1 MKYLAA
7 FFSIVFFTYSCTK
20 SEKSTVKQ
28 SKLNYH
34 FDEVYNSNL
43 NKNQKL
49 EHLDSALVL
58 VNKFS
63 DKDSLK
69 ITNYFK
75 IANRYDALLEYKNY
89 YNTCKEVLRISKL
102 QRDSLSIAKAQY
114 YIGDF
119 FFYTSRNDSAYYY
132 YLEAKK
138 KYDQFG
144 DKYNLAKTMLHI
156 AYVHLYEKDFL
167 GSEAQTIRVL
177 NIANEL
183 EEEELIYECYVNL
196 ASSLAGMKNY
206 EKALEYHFKALEK
219 VKKLDLE
226 AELYIPIFEA
236 QVLNNIGYVYINLNE
251 YSKALE
257 NYSKALQVENF
268 KNLHPI
274 LYSSILDYS
283 SYAKFKLK
291 NKDALRGFEE
301 SLYIRDSIND
311 TAGKIK
317 SRIHLTEFYLSQK
330 DTIKALVLNNEAYQL
345 AKESNYNKE
354 VLSALEFLTVTDPAN
369 GLKYA
374 QEYIT
379 LSDSLNDLE
388 RATRNKLARIEYET
402 DEIIQE
408 KQEVIN
414 QNQLLIII
422 SLAVLLL
429 GVLFYVF
436 LNQRN
441 KQRELILKQDQ
452 QKANEEI
459 YNLMLDQ
466 QTKISEVRNAEKDRI
481 AKELHD
487 GVMNKL
493 ASTRLNLF
501 ILQKRRDDATIEK
514 CIGHINDIQ
523 NIEKEVRSIAHEL
536 NNEIFSDKNNFDS
549 ILEELI
555 AEQNRVHSSSCS
567 LFIAENINWENIE
580 AKVKMNLYRV
590 IQEALNNINKHASAE
605 NVFIEISLEKG
616 DLKMVVKDDGKGFN
630 VSRSRKG
637 IGVKNM
643 IERAKAING
652 ALSIDSKIGKGTA
665 LTLKIEV

>member
-1 MKYLAA
+1 MKNIIFYFIA
-7 FFSIVFFTYSCTK
+7 FSFFVSCSKDGAFDNDYKLDYFFDQVYSDNL
-20 SEKSTVKQ
+20 EKDI
-28 SKLNYH
+28 KLSY
-34 FDEVYNSNL
+34 
-43 NKNQKL
+43 
-49 EHLDSALVL
+49 LDSARVIVSMQDNL
-58 VNKFS
+58 
-63 DKDSLK
+63 DSTK
-69 ITNYFK
+69 ITNTFK
-75 IANRYDALLEYKNY
+75 IANRLYTLLEFNDYL
-89 YNTCKEVLRISKL
+89 EVSREALRLSKL
-102 QRDSLSIAKAQY
+102 QKDSLGFAKAEY
-114 YIGDF
+114 YIGDYYF
-119 FFYTSRNDSAYYY
+119 FTSRNDSAYYY

-138 KYDQFG
+138 KYDRLNDDF
-144 DKYNLAKTMLHI
+144 NHAKTMLHI
-156 AYVHLYEKDFL
+156 AYVHLYERDFL
-167 GSEAQTIRVL
+167 GSEAQTIKVL
-177 NIANEL
+177 DIAKRINDQG
-183 EEEELIYECYVNL
+183 LIYECYVNL
-196 ASSLAGMKNY
+196 GSSLLGLKNY
-206 EKALEYHFKALEK
+206 EKALEYNFKALNQIK
-219 VKKLDLE
+219 YLDE
-226 AELYIPIFEA
+226 DVYSVLYEP
-236 QVLNNIGYVYINLNE
+236 QVLNNIGYVYINLNDYE
-251 YSKALE
+251 KALE
-257 NYSKALQVENF
+257 FYSRALQVENF
-268 KNLHPI
+268 SELHPI
-274 LYSSILDYS
+274 LYSSLLDYL
-283 SYAKFKLK
+283 SYTKFKLK
-291 NKDALRGFEE
+291 DKEALFGFQK
-301 SLYIRDSIND
+301 SMRIRDSIND

-317 SRIHLTEFYLSQK
+317 SRIHLTEYYLSQK
-330 DTIKALVLNNEAYQL
+330 DTNKALALNMEAYQL

-354 VLSALEFLTVTDPAN
+354 VLSALEFLTLTDPTH

-374 QEYIT
+374 QEYIV
-379 LSDSLNDLE
+379 LSDSLNDME

-408 KQEVIN
+408 KQEVVN

-422 SLAVLLL
+422 SLIVLLM

-555 AEQNRVHSSSCS
+555 AQQNKVHSSFCR
-567 LFIAENINWENIE
+567 LFVSENINWENIE

-590 IQEALNNINKHASAE
+590 IQEALNNINKHASAN

-616 DLKMVVKDDGKGFN
+616 ELKMVVKDDGKGFN
-630 VSRSRKG
+630 VSRSRRG

-652 ALSIDSKIGKGTA
+652 VLSIDSKIGKGTA
-665 LTLKIEV
+665 LTLKIVV

>member
-1 MKYLAA
+1 LKNIIFYFIA
-7 FFSIVFFTYSCTK
+7 FSFFVSCSKDGAFDNDYKLDYFFDQVYSDNL
-20 SEKSTVKQ
+20 EKDI
-28 SKLNYH
+28 KLSY
-34 FDEVYNSNL
+34 
-43 NKNQKL
+43 
-49 EHLDSALVL
+49 LDSARVIVSMQDNL
-58 VNKFS
+58 
-63 DKDSLK
+63 DSTK
-69 ITNYFK
+69 ITNTFK
-75 IANRYDALLEYKNY
+75 IANRLYTLLEFNDYL
-89 YNTCKEVLRISKL
+89 EVSREALRLSKL
-102 QRDSLSIAKAQY
+102 QKDSLGFAKAEY
-114 YIGDF
+114 YIGDYYF
-119 FFYTSRNDSAYYY
+119 FTSRNDSAYYY

-138 KYDQFG
+138 KYDRLNDDF
-144 DKYNLAKTMLHI
+144 NHAKTMLHI
-156 AYVHLYEKDFL
+156 AYVHLYERDFL
-167 GSEAQTIRVL
+167 GSEAQTIKVL
-177 NIANEL
+177 DIAKRINDQG
-183 EEEELIYECYVNL
+183 LIYECYVNL
-196 ASSLAGMKNY
+196 GSSLLGLKNY
-206 EKALEYHFKALEK
+206 EKALEYNFKALNQIK
-219 VKKLDLE
+219 YLDE
-226 AELYIPIFEA
+226 DVYSVLYEP
-236 QVLNNIGYVYINLNE
+236 QVLNNIGYVYINLNDYE
-251 YSKALE
+251 KALE
-257 NYSKALQVENF
+257 FYSRALQVENF
-268 KNLHPI
+268 SELHPI
-274 LYSSILDYS
+274 LYSSLLDYL
-283 SYAKFKLK
+283 SYTKFKLK
-291 NKDALRGFEE
+291 DKEALFGFQK
-301 SLYIRDSIND
+301 SMRIRDSIND

-317 SRIHLTEFYLSQK
+317 SRIHLTEYYLSQK
-330 DTIKALVLNNEAYQL
+330 DTNKALALNMEAYQL

-354 VLSALEFLTVTDPAN
+354 VLSALEFLTLTDPTH

-374 QEYIT
+374 QEYIV
-379 LSDSLNDLE
+379 LSDSLNDME

-408 KQEVIN
+408 KQEVVN

-422 SLAVLLL
+422 SLIVLLM

-555 AEQNRVHSSSCS
+555 AQQNKVHSSFCR
-567 LFIAENINWENIE
+567 LFVSENINWENIE

-590 IQEALNNINKHASAE
+590 IQEALNNINKHASAN

-616 DLKMVVKDDGKGFN
+616 ELKMVVKDDGKGFN
-630 VSRSRKG
+630 VSRSRRG

-652 ALSIDSKIGKGTA
+652 VLSIDSKIGKGTA
-665 LTLKIEV
+665 LTLKIVV